1 MTRTSRAARTALWSK
16 HDQEWRNPAQ
26 VVSQWRDAAAVD
38 PRLLR
43 YTTRG
48 AWWDTLAASGV
59 TLLISREYEHLVV
72 AMRADRDGPALSYM
86 PLPHP
91 SGIAYDRARATVYV
105 ASTRNPNQIYDLMAV
120 NAVLPGRDR
129 PCASLP
135 KRALVPVRS
144 RFYPGCL
151 YMHDLAMIGG
161 TLYVTAVGQNTVASV
176 VDGGRFEPAWW
187 PRCIDTSAGPIVDRN
202 FIQLN
207 SIAAGHDLNGSFFSA
222 SAAAIGRR
230 RPGHRNF
237 PVDRRGVIFSGR
249 TREPIATGLTRPHSA
264 RLAGGRLWVNNS
276 GYGEV
281 GIVDGGR
288 FVPVRRLPGW
298 TRGLCVY
305 RQIAYVG
312 TSGVIP
318 AFRHHA
324 PGLRLEDSVCGIHA
338 VDIRSGR
345 SLGSLIW
352 PYGNQVFTI
361 EWVPPEFTTGFPFT
375 TPSSAERPQTLGL
388 FYAFQTTN
396 GVKA

>member
-1 MTRTSRAARTALWSK
+1 MTRTSRGARTALWST

-26 VVSQWRDAAAVD
+26 VVSQWRDAGAVD
-38 PRLLR
+38 PRVLR

-59 TLLISREYEHLVV
+59 TLLITREYEHLVV

-120 NAVLPGRDR
+120 NAVLPRRDCR
-129 PCASLP
+129 SASLP
-135 KRALVPVRS
+135 RRPLVPVRS
-144 RFYPGCL
+144 RFFPGCL
-151 YMHDLAMIGG
+151 YMHDLAMIGR

-176 VDGGRFEPAWW
+176 VADGRFEPAWW
-187 PRCIDTSAGPIVDRN
+187 PRCIDTSAGPIIDRN
-202 FIQLN
+202 LIQLN
-207 SIAAGHDLNGSFFSA
+207 SIAAGRDLNGSFFSA
-222 SAAAIGRR
+222 SAAAIGVR

-237 PVDRRGVIFSGR
+237 PVARRGVIFSGR

-264 RLAGGRLWVNNS
+264 RLAGGRLWVDNS

-281 GIVDGGR
+281 GMVDGGT
-288 FVPVRRLPGW
+288 FVPIRRLPGW
-298 TRGLCVY
+298 TRGLCVC

-318 AFRHHA
+318 AFRHYA
-324 PGLRLEDSVCGIHA
+324 PGLRVEDSVCGIHA
-338 VDIRSGR
+338 LDIRSGR

-352 PYGNQVFTI
+352 PYGNQVFAI
-361 EWVPPEFTTGFPFT
+361 ESVPQAFTTGFPFT
-375 TPSSAERPQTLGL
+375 TPSRAERPQTISL

-396 GVKA
+396 GAKA